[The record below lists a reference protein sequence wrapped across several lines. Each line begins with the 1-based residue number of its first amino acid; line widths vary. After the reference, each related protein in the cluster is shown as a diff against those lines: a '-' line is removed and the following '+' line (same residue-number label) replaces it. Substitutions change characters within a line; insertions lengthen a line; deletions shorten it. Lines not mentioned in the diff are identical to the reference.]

1 MNINFHTFSWY
12 TYKRIK
18 WCSRLLRV
26 TDLIFIF
33 NLFKAEISLLFLIS
47 LNLTE
52 EWHGKLNCNNYNY
65 MFLIASMYDILFGL
79 RKIVFRTGHRQGKRQ
94 IIRIKKQ
101 YKQKFVSSI
110 THMIYVIYSIC
121 KISNLKKIWGTTYP

>member
-1 MNINFHTFSWY
+1 
-12 TYKRIK
+12 
-18 WCSRLLRV
+18 
-26 TDLIFIF
+26 
-33 NLFKAEISLLFLIS
+33 
-47 LNLTE
+47 
-52 EWHGKLNCNNYNY
+52 
-65 MFLIASMYDILFGL
+65 MYDILFGL